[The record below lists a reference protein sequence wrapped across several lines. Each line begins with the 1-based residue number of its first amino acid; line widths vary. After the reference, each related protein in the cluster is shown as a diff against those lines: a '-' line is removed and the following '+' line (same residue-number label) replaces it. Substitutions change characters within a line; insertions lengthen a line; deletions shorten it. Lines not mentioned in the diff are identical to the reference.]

1 MKSRFG
7 LVLCEIADNINKI
20 NVFKPNISLYP
31 SLYRKL
37 LSMIFNI
44 NIHQTDNLTY
54 LETLFTHVKALP
66 LPVISHTTTFN
77 QVNSICGYLHQLIM
91 FINHI
96 EVFENN
102 AATTLRNAYIKVLN
116 AYTTLAKKLDKNFP
130 QCEYATTSLVE
141 IKGII
146 QYYTNSY
153 SYGGDSPR
161 FGVHCKGVVLNMKR
175 DLLLKSLSVYYK
187 DVYFTNSAFNKVK
200 QMYTNNIMRKY
211 INQTMNTLYHKEHEY
226 QLNYPSTIRNYS
238 SAVYFTPKIFLK
250 HDLRFFDNSNFRIT
264 HPYCAHANLN
274 THNKPLLNKQLH
286 INTKNNLLFYDYD
299 DNSFIKTY
307 ECDLIGFNV
316 YFGVLSF
323 SKKYVMFVSS
333 GNVPDSMNNEKYF
346 FTSITDEYN
355 VAHYKQLIIPYNE
368 IEEIIQR
375 RFLYMDK
382 ALEVFLKNGKSY
394 FFNFLTVA
402 QCQNIIEYLNKL
414 KQHNNTLTSTLTNI
428 KSKHITFRLISH
440 PKEHFMKSN
449 FKLQWK
455 ESEIDTF
462 QYLLLINKYSSR
474 TYNDFNQ
481 YPIIPWPF
489 LLLRKDEPKSQQHTT
504 HINITETYPYLR
516 KTNFPISIQTKKKQ
530 IQLTTLFNDQT
541 AQLSNFKSH
550 FGIHYSTSAY
560 IPLYLARLYP
570 YPYNQIKLQTDK
582 LETPNRQLN
591 SLSNLF
597 LIFLETFD
605 NREAIPELLTSF
617 EYFYNLNFVYFGLSK
632 YTHEINLVHNI
643 VIPDNFKS
651 PCEFVCACRYVL
663 NYHLTKTIHK
673 WINMIFGEKQYTD
686 KLTKKEGYYVYRKS
700 SYAQKMDL
708 IQKLN
713 KHKAKLCVKELAKKM
728 NMYKSNILCFGQSPQ
743 VLFEHSHPEW
753 KEHEKQKD
761 KAQDEFSFVGNFTWD
776 SMKSVVHVQSHCIV
790 LYFSLTSE
798 NNKLYIVK
806 KVFDSKRCPVYEIEI
821 PKDNVCI
828 QIQKMKFFHKHK
840 HHSTSYLT
848 QISQQQ
854 QQQPLNTGAYTL
866 LHPKY
871 AMFDLCNGK
880 YFVTGRNYSNSIII
894 YQSIRNGHKKHVKDY
909 ICKEIHTGSFVS
921 VLYQVDSASFF
932 SGHRNGRVIEWEV
945 KVNEHKKKE
954 SNVLLHDTYG
964 VVVNIKRDI
973 LCHNNVMISC
983 IHYNKKHN
991 VMVTCAEDGNI
1002 FIRKYYDFELMVVI
1016 SNLKGN
1022 EMYNDIYMS
1031 NYDLLYATYSERK
1044 GHCGNYLVCYSLNGI
1059 KAGCLV
1065 DNNKTLIEINNM
1077 CVTSYGK
1084 VIVCVKNEN
1093 LYLVNGFNLTDKT
1106 LYKPDYTT
1114 LNNNNTNEHGME
1126 GKITHFTYCEKMN
1139 LMHCLYTTNE
1149 IVRHCDD
1156 LLLSELKSEM
1166 FKMYQYK

>member
-1 MKSRFG
+1 
-7 LVLCEIADNINKI
+7 
-20 NVFKPNISLYP
+20 
-31 SLYRKL
+31 
-37 LSMIFNI
+37 MIFNI
-44 NIHQTDNLTY
+44 NIHQTNNLTY
-54 LETLFTHVKALP
+54 LETLFTRVQALP
-66 LPVISHTTTFN
+66 LPVISHTTTIN
-77 QVNSICGYLHQLIM
+77 QVNPICGYLHQLIM

-102 AATTLRNAYIKVLN
+102 AATTLRNAYVKVLN
-116 AYTTLAKKLDKNFP
+116 AYITLAKKLDKNFP
-130 QCEYATTSLVE
+130 QCECTTASLVE
-141 IKGII
+141 LKGII
-146 QYYTNSY
+146 QYYTNSN

-161 FGVHCKGVVLNMKR
+161 FGVHCKDVVLNMKR

-187 DVYFTNSAFNKVK
+187 DIYFTSSAFTKVK
-200 QMYTNNIMRKY
+200 QIYMNNIMYKHMH
-211 INQTMNTLYHKEHEY
+211 QTMNTLYHTEHEY

-250 HDLRFFDNSNFRIT
+250 HDLRFFDNANFKIT

-299 DNSFIKTY
+299 DNSFINKY

-323 SKKYVMFVSS
+323 SKKYVMFTSS
-333 GNVPDSMNNEKYF
+333 GNVPDSMNDEKYF
-346 FTSITDEYN
+346 FTSITDEYT
-355 VAHYKQLIIPYNE
+355 VTHYKQLVIPYNE

-375 RFLYMDK
+375 RFLYMNK

-394 FFNFLTVA
+394 FFNFLSVEE
-402 QCQNIIEYLNKL
+402 CQNTIECLNEL
-414 KQHNNTLTSTLTNI
+414 KQHYNTLGLGLTLTNI
-428 KSKHITFRLISH
+428 KSKQLTFRLISN
-440 PKEHFMKSN
+440 PKEYFMKSN
-449 FKLQWK
+449 YKLQWK

-462 QYLLLINKYSSR
+462 QYLLHINKYSSR

-489 LLLRKDEPKSQQHTT
+489 LLLRKDEHKSQQHTSST
-504 HINITETYPYLR
+504 NININFNITETYPYLR
-516 KTNFPISIQTKKKQ
+516 KANYPISIQTKKKQ
-530 IQLTTLFNDQT
+530 IQLTTLFDDQT

-570 YPYNQIKLQTDK
+570 YPHNQIKLQTDK

-632 YTHEINLVHNI
+632 YINEINLVHNI

-686 KLTKKEGYYVYRKS
+686 KLPKKEGYYVYRKS
-700 SYAQKMDL
+700 SYAQKMNL

-713 KHKAKLCVKELAKKM
+713 KHKAKLSVKDLAKKM

-743 VLFEHSHPEW
+743 ILFDQSHSEW

-776 SMKSVVHVQSHCIV
+776 SMESVIHVQSHCIV
-790 LYFSLTSE
+790 LYFNLTSE

-806 KVFDSKRCPVYEIEI
+806 KVLDSKRCPVYVIEI
-821 PKDNVCI
+821 PKDNVSI

-840 HHSTSYLT
+840 HHSTSYLMPM
-848 QISQQQ
+848 SPQQQ
-854 QQQPLNTGAYTL
+854 QQQPLNTGIGAYML

-894 YQSIRNGHKKHVKDY
+894 YQSIRNRHKKTHHHVKDY
-909 ICKEIHTGSFVS
+909 IYKEIHTGSFVS

-932 SGHRNGRVIEWEV
+932 SGHRNGRVIEWEI
-945 KVNEHKKKE
+945 KVNEHKKKK
-954 SNVLLHDTYG
+954 SNVQLHDTYG

-1016 SNLKGN
+1016 GNLKGN
-1022 EMYNDIYMS
+1022 EMYNDIYIS

-1044 GHCGNYLVCYSLNGI
+1044 GHCGSYLVCYSLNGI
-1059 KAGCLV
+1059 KAGSLM
-1065 DNNKTLIEINNM
+1065 DNSSSNNNNKTLIEINNM

-1093 LYLVNGFNLTDKT
+1093 LYLVNAFNLSDRT
-1106 LYKPDYTT
+1106 LYKPYYTT
-1114 LNNNNTNEHGME
+1114 MHNNNNNNTNERGME
-1126 GKITHFTYCEKMN
+1126 GKIVHFTYCEKMN
-1139 LMHCLYTTNE
+1139 FMHCLYNTNE

-1166 FKMYQYK
+1166 FKMYQCK